1 MSEIK
6 YTNWRGGEPNN
17 SAGFDAKLNRVS
29 PPLPEKCLQLC
40 RGWQYYWNDALC
52 EVPTCAICE
61 VDIV

>member
-1 MSEIK
+1 MSEMR
-6 YTNWRGGEPNN
+6 YTNWQVSEPNN
-17 SAGFDAKLNRVS
+17 AGAFDANLNWVTTA
-29 PPLPEKCLQLC
+29 LPEKCLQLC